1 MKSLWRNPLTFF
13 RQYGVLIAIASVLLM
28 ILVMMSQILQNASQ
42 FAQTYS
48 ILLFISF
55 GGILL
60 LLVMLGRTLYRLRR
74 EYREKVPGTRLTRR
88 LAGLFSLIIGLPLTV
103 MFYFSYTFVQ
113 QSIDQWF
120 DVKTETALNHAVEL
134 VQVTLN
140 DQTRRSL
147 NATEQQLN
155 QHHTELLTTP
165 VLTLSKMSQ
174 QLGIR
179 EMALYQSDGRLV
191 AYSATSNSRI
201 LPPKPEPR
209 LFQNVRNDR
218 NYAAIETRVG
228 ANNAYQ
234 VIRVMLP
241 VKDLVSNQTYALQ
254 AIFPLPEQVSQLANK
269 VRIAA
274 NQYQELSYLK
284 GPLKTSFTVIL
295 GLVWLLGL
303 IVAILFT
310 LQALQNMVR
319 PIRTLA
325 EGTRAVAQGDYSVTI
340 AETSEDEMGQ
350 LVTSFN
356 DMIQQIA
363 KARHEIKF
371 GHQQTEIQKL
381 YLQAIIKNLS
391 SGVLTLDT
399 QTRLKT
405 INDATNAILDT
416 QLFTQQGN
424 PIEDIL
430 KRDTHEH
437 LRPFF
442 DEVLPLLTQ
451 DNKPWH
457 HQMTFDT
464 PNAQKILLIH
474 GSTLPSLDQKIGGY
488 VLVVEDITQLV
499 QAQLHAAW
507 TDVAQRLAHEIK
519 NPLTPIQ
526 LSAERLQF
534 KLSRHLGSD
543 EAALLQRLTDTIID
557 QVSTMQSLVQAF
569 TEYAN
574 TPELA
579 LNELNLNQLIE
590 DVASMYLAQDA
601 NWQVHYELA
610 SRCDSV
616 IADGAKLRQL
626 LHNLIKNAL
635 EACEDQTD
643 AEICI
648 ETRCDADPAKPVIL
662 KICDNGPG
670 IPENARNW
678 VFEPYA
684 TDKPKGTGLGLAIV
698 KKIVDEHHGRIRV
711 MSKAAPSHGTCF
723 EITLPRHTGHAS
735 ETTMDNTETL

>member
-1 MKSLWRNPLTFF
+1 MKSLWHNPMTFF
-13 RQYGVLIAIASVLLM
+13 RQYGLLIAIASVLLM

-48 ILLFISF
+48 LLLFISF
-55 GGILL
+55 SGVLL
-60 LLVMLGRTLYRLRR
+60 LLIMLGRTLYRLRR
-74 EYREKVPGTRLTRR
+74 QYLDNVPGTRLTRR

-120 DVKTETALNHAVEL
+120 DVKTENALDHAVEL

-147 NATEQQLN
+147 NATEQLLN
-155 QHHTELLTTP
+155 QHRTDLLVTP

-179 EMALYQSDGRLV
+179 ELALYQSDGRLV
-191 AYSATSNSRI
+191 AYSTTSNSRL
-201 LPPKPEPR
+201 LPPKPAPR
-209 LFQNVRNDR
+209 LFQNIRNDR
-218 NYAAIETRVG
+218 NYAAIETQVG
-228 ANNAYQ
+228 TNNAYQ
-234 VIRVMLP
+234 IIRVMIP
-241 VKDLVSNQTYALQ
+241 VQDLANNQTLALQ
-254 AIFPLPEQVSQLANK
+254 AIFPLPEQISQLASK
-269 VRIAA
+269 VRVAA

-284 GPLKTSFTVIL
+284 GPLKTSFTMIL
-295 GLVWLLGL
+295 ALVWLLGL
-303 IVAILFT
+303 IVALLFT
-310 LQALQNMVR
+310 LQALQNMTR

-340 AETSEDEMGQ
+340 PETGDDEMGQ
-350 LVTSFN
+350 LITSFN
-356 DMIQQIA
+356 EMIQQIA

-391 SGVLTLDT
+391 SGVLTLDPHM
-399 QTRLKT
+399 RLKT
-405 INDATNAILDT
+405 INDATNAILET
-416 QLFTQQGN
+416 QLFTQQGST
-424 PIEDIL
+424 IKDIL
-430 KRDTHEH
+430 NTPDRSH
-437 LRPFF
+437 LAAFF
-442 DEVLPLLTQ
+442 EEIMPRLRQ

-457 HQMTFDT
+457 HQLTLDT

-534 KLSRHLGSD
+534 KLARHLNPD
-543 EAALLQRLTDTIID
+543 EAALLERLTDTIIE

-590 DVASMYLAQDA
+590 DVAGMYQETNQRWHL
-601 NWQVHYELA
+601 HYSLDPACE
-610 SRCDSV
+610 RV
-616 IADGAKLRQL
+616 VADGAKLRQL

-635 EACEDQTD
+635 EACEDQD
-643 AEICI
+643 EAEIRI
-648 ETRCDADPAKPVIL
+648 ETQCKADPAKPVIL

-678 VFEPYA
+678 IFEPYA

-698 KKIVDEHHGRIRV
+698 KKIVDEHHGRIQLID
-711 MSKAAPSHGTCF
+711 KPAPEQGTCF
-723 EITLPRHTGHAS
+723 EITLPGHTHQS
-735 ETTMDNTETL
+735 VTQTTETL